1 MIPFYYDKLK
11 DKDTNIQSYAINC
24 IKALGPQGELIFIE
38 GFTKDPNPII
48 RTNCGIGLAESG
60 VHTLRT
66 LLIGLH
72 DENETVRNTIEKLI
86 VVKMDINY
94 VIQYFAEN
102 GQLLSLKISVKDI
115 LEKNKSLSMFTV
127 NYFNQL
133 ISAIERYEMENKDN
147 VNYEEKKVN
156 EQEGEKLENMDNNN
170 NIESE
175 GNEG

>member
-1 MIPFYYDKLK
+1 M
-11 DKDTNIQSYAINC
+11 
-24 IKALGPQGELIFIE
+24 
-38 GFTKDPNPII
+38 
-48 RTNCGIGLAESG
+48 
-60 VHTLRT
+60 RT

-72 DENETVRNTIEKLI
+72 DENDSVRNTIEKLI
-86 VVKMDINY
+86 VVKMDINN
-94 VIQYFAEN
+94 VIQYFGDN

-115 LEKNKSLSMFTV
+115 LEKNKNLSMFTV

-156 EQEGEKLENMDNNN
+156 EQEGEKLENIDSNN

>member
-1 MIPFYYDKLK
+1 
-11 DKDTNIQSYAINC
+11 
-24 IKALGPQGELIFIE
+24 
-38 GFTKDPNPII
+38 
-48 RTNCGIGLAESG
+48 
-60 VHTLRT
+60 
-66 LLIGLH
+66 
-72 DENETVRNTIEKLI
+72 
-86 VVKMDINY
+86 MDINN

-115 LEKNKSLSMFTV
+115 LEKNKNLSMFTM

-147 VNYEEKKVN
+147 INYEEKKVN
-156 EQEGEKLENMDNNN
+156 EEEGEKLENMDNNN